1 MCFLKLKSKQRANGA
16 AAIKIRVI
24 THFRGNESNI
34 AWRSPAALAANYLC
48 RAKQVSS
55 FF

>member
-24 THFRGNESNI
+24 TWFGGTACNI
-34 AWRSPAALAANYLC
+34 AWRTSAALAANYLC